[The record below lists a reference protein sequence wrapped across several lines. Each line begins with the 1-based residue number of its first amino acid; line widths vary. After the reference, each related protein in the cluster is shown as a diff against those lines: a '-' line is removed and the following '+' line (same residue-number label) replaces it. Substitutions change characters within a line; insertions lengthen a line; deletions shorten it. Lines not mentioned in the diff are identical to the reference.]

1 MEEREV
7 AIVVLNRLYHKEK
20 VNKTKLSDTR
30 IGSTESTSH
39 PLAKM
44 AKVTLP
50 PRKERLRTRGVD
62 PIITLANVGSY
73 LF

>member
-1 MEEREV
+1 MEELEV

-20 VNKTKLSDTR
+20 VYKTKLSDTR
-30 IGSTESTSH
+30 IGSTSH

-50 PRKERLRTRGVD
+50 PRKEILRTRGVD